1 MAIKTYEYISIV
13 TPITVLHL
21 PHSYKL
27 LYYYL
32 CDFTMYLKY
41 PVPHFKIIISAA
53 VVLELKE
60 NSIFIKPNTSEG
72 ESTQSI

>member
-1 MAIKTYEYISIV
+1 
-13 TPITVLHL
+13 
-21 PHSYKL
+21 
-27 LYYYL
+27 
-32 CDFTMYLKY
+32 MYLKY